1 MEKRMSINR
10 YRLIDLGIFAVILII
25 FESIA
30 SKAALS
36 FSSQP
41 YSISIVSAITCIIF
55 MRWGIYGCFHAALG
69 GFVFCFVTG
78 GSADQY
84 IIYMV
89 GNLFSAAA
97 LLLLKRIG
105 PDRIREKLSLSLLL
119 SVLVSLLMQLGR
131 GIVAVVLGASPDM
144 IAGFVLTDSIST
156 VFAMVIIGITRKLDG
171 VFEDQK
177 SYLIRLNRE
186 ENKDIEEG
194 VDEGKRI

>member
-1 MEKRMSINR
+1 MSFNQ

-36 FSSQP
+36 FTSQP

-55 MRWGIYGCFHAALG
+55 MRWGIWGCFHAALG
-69 GFVFCFVTG
+69 GFVYCFVTG
-78 GSADQY
+78 GTADQY

-89 GNLFSAAA
+89 GNLFSLAA

-105 PDRIREKLSLSLLL
+105 PDRVREKVFLSLLL

-131 GIVAVVLGASPDM
+131 GIVAVVFGASPNM
-144 IAGFVLTDSIST
+144 IAGFVFTDSVST
-156 VFAMVIIGITRKLDG
+156 LFAMVITGIVRKLDG

-186 ENKDIEEG
+186 EENIEEG

>member
-1 MEKRMSINR
+1 MSFNQ

-36 FSSQP
+36 FTSQP

-55 MRWGIYGCFHAALG
+55 MRWGIWGCFHAALG
-69 GFVFCFVTG
+69 GFVYCFVTG
-78 GSADQY
+78 GAADQY
-84 IIYMV
+84 IIYV
-89 GNLFSAAA
+89 IGNLFSVAA

-105 PDRIREKLSLSLLL
+105 PDRVREKVFLSLLL

-131 GIVAVVLGASPDM
+131 GIVAVVFGASPNM
-144 IAGFVLTDSIST
+144 IAGFVFTDSVT
-156 VFAMVIIGITRKLDG
+156 TLFAMVITGIVRKLDG

-186 ENKDIEEG
+186 EENIEEG

>member
-1 MEKRMSINR
+1 MEKRMSFNQ

-36 FSSQP
+36 FTSQP

-55 MRWGIYGCFHAALG
+55 MRWGIWGCFHAALG
-69 GFVFCFVTG
+69 GFVYCFVTG
-78 GSADQY
+78 GAADQY
-84 IIYMV
+84 IIYMI
-89 GNLFSAAA
+89 GNLFSVAA

-105 PDRIREKLSLSLLL
+105 PDRVREKVFLSLLL

-131 GIVAVVLGASPDM
+131 GIVAVVFGASPNM
-144 IAGFVLTDSIST
+144 IAGFVFTDSVST
-156 VFAMVIIGITRKLDG
+156 LFAMVITGIVRKLDG

-186 ENKDIEEG
+186 EENIEEG

>member
-1 MEKRMSINR
+1 MSFNQ

-36 FSSQP
+36 FTSQP

-55 MRWGIYGCFHAALG
+55 MRWGIWGCFHAALG
-69 GFVFCFVTG
+69 GFVYCFVTG
-78 GSADQY
+78 GAADQY
-84 IIYMV
+84 TIYV
-89 GNLFSAAA
+89 IGNLFSVAA

-105 PDRIREKLSLSLLL
+105 PDRVREKVFLSLLL

-131 GIVAVVLGASPDM
+131 GIVAVVFGASPNM
-144 IAGFVLTDSIST
+144 IAGFVFTDSVST
-156 VFAMVIIGITRKLDG
+156 LFAMVITGIVRKLDG

-186 ENKDIEEG
+186 EENIEEG

>member
-1 MEKRMSINR
+1 MEKRMSFNQ

-36 FSSQP
+36 FTSQP

-55 MRWGIYGCFHAALG
+55 MRWGIWGCFHAALG
-69 GFVFCFVTG
+69 GFVYCFVTG
-78 GSADQY
+78 GAADQY
-84 IIYMV
+84 IIYMI
-89 GNLFSAAA
+89 GNLFSLAA

-105 PDRIREKLSLSLLL
+105 PDRVREKVFLSLLL

-131 GIVAVVLGASPDM
+131 GIVAVVFGASPNM
-144 IAGFVLTDSIST
+144 IAGFVFTDSVST
-156 VFAMVIIGITRKLDG
+156 LFAMVITGIVRKLDG

-186 ENKDIEEG
+186 EENIEEG

>member
-1 MEKRMSINR
+1 MSFNQ

-36 FSSQP
+36 FTSQP

-55 MRWGIYGCFHAALG
+55 MRWGIWGCFHAVLG
-69 GFVFCFVTG
+69 GFVYCFVTG
-78 GSADQY
+78 GAADQY
-84 IIYMV
+84 IIYV
-89 GNLFSAAA
+89 IGNLFSVAA

-105 PDRIREKLSLSLLL
+105 PDRVREKVFLSLLL

-131 GIVAVVLGASPDM
+131 GIVAVVFGASPNM
-144 IAGFVLTDSIST
+144 IAGFVFTDSVST
-156 VFAMVIIGITRKLDG
+156 LFAMVITGIVRKLDG

-186 ENKDIEEG
+186 EENIEEG

>member
-1 MEKRMSINR
+1 MSFNQ

-36 FSSQP
+36 FTSQP

-55 MRWGIYGCFHAALG
+55 MRWGIWGCFHAVLG
-69 GFVFCFVTG
+69 GFVYCFVTG
-78 GSADQY
+78 GAADQY

-89 GNLFSAAA
+89 GNLFSLAA

-105 PDRIREKLSLSLLL
+105 PDRIREKVFLSLLL

-131 GIVAVVLGASPDM
+131 GIVAVVFGASPNM
-144 IAGFVLTDSIST
+144 IAGFVFTDSVST
-156 VFAMVIIGITRKLDG
+156 LFAMVITGIVRKLDG

-186 ENKDIEEG
+186 EENIEEG

>member
-1 MEKRMSINR
+1 MSFNQ

-36 FSSQP
+36 FTSQP

-55 MRWGIYGCFHAALG
+55 MRWGIWGCFHAALG
-69 GFVFCFVTG
+69 GFVYCFVTG
-78 GSADQY
+78 GAADQY
-84 IIYMV
+84 IIYV
-89 GNLFSAAA
+89 IGNLFSVAA

-105 PDRIREKLSLSLLL
+105 PDRVREKVFLSLLL

-131 GIVAVVLGASPDM
+131 GIVAVVFGASPNM
-144 IAGFVLTDSIST
+144 IAGFVFTDSVST
-156 VFAMVIIGITRKLDG
+156 LFAMVITGIVRKLDG

-186 ENKDIEEG
+186 EENIEEG

>member
-1 MEKRMSINR
+1 MSFNQ

-36 FSSQP
+36 FTSQP

-55 MRWGIYGCFHAALG
+55 MRWGIWGCFHAALG
-69 GFVFCFVTG
+69 GFVYCFVTG
-78 GSADQY
+78 GAADQY

-89 GNLFSAAA
+89 GNLFSLAA

-105 PDRIREKLSLSLLL
+105 PDRVREKVFLSLLL

-131 GIVAVVLGASPDM
+131 GIVAVVFGASPNM
-144 IAGFVLTDSIST
+144 IAGFVFTDSVST
-156 VFAMVIIGITRKLDG
+156 LFAMVITGIVRKLDG

-186 ENKDIEEG
+186 EENIEEG

>member
-1 MEKRMSINR
+1 MSFNQ

-36 FSSQP
+36 FTSQP

-55 MRWGIYGCFHAALG
+55 MRWGIWGCFHAALG
-69 GFVFCFVTG
+69 GFVYCFVTG
-78 GSADQY
+78 GAADQY
-84 IIYMV
+84 IIYMI
-89 GNLFSAAA
+89 GNLFSVAA

-105 PDRIREKLSLSLLL
+105 PDRVREKVFLSLLL

-131 GIVAVVLGASPDM
+131 GIVAVVFGASPNM
-144 IAGFVLTDSIST
+144 IAGFVFTDSVST
-156 VFAMVIIGITRKLDG
+156 LFAMVITGIVRKLDG

-186 ENKDIEEG
+186 EENIEEG

>member
-1 MEKRMSINR
+1 MSFNQ

-36 FSSQP
+36 FTSQP

-55 MRWGIYGCFHAALG
+55 MRWGIWGCFHAALG
-69 GFVFCFVTG
+69 GFVYCFVTG
-78 GSADQY
+78 GAADQY

-89 GNLFSAAA
+89 GNLFSVAA

-105 PDRIREKLSLSLLL
+105 PDRVREKVFLSLLL

-131 GIVAVVLGASPDM
+131 GIVAVVFGASPNM
-144 IAGFVLTDSIST
+144 IAGFVFTDSVST
-156 VFAMVIIGITRKLDG
+156 LFAMVITGIVRKLDG

-186 ENKDIEEG
+186 EENIEEG

>member
-1 MEKRMSINR
+1 MSFNQ

-36 FSSQP
+36 FTSQP

-55 MRWGIYGCFHAALG
+55 MRWGIWGCFHAVLG
-69 GFVFCFVTG
+69 GFVYCFVTG
-78 GSADQY
+78 GAADQY
-84 IIYMV
+84 IIYMI
-89 GNLFSAAA
+89 GNLFSVAA

-105 PDRIREKLSLSLLL
+105 PDRVREKVFLSLLL

-131 GIVAVVLGASPDM
+131 GIVAVVFGASPNM
-144 IAGFVLTDSIST
+144 IAGFVFTDSVST
-156 VFAMVIIGITRKLDG
+156 LFAMVITGIVRKLDG

-186 ENKDIEEG
+186 EENIEEG

>member
-1 MEKRMSINR
+1 MEKRMSFNQ

-36 FSSQP
+36 FTSQP

-55 MRWGIYGCFHAALG
+55 MRWGIWGCFHAVLG
-69 GFVFCFVTG
+69 GFVYCFVTG
-78 GSADQY
+78 GAADQY

-89 GNLFSAAA
+89 GNLFSLAA

-105 PDRIREKLSLSLLL
+105 PDRVREKVFLSLLL

-131 GIVAVVLGASPDM
+131 GIVAVVFGASPNM
-144 IAGFVLTDSIST
+144 IAGFVFTDSVST
-156 VFAMVIIGITRKLDG
+156 LFAMVITGIVRKLDG

-186 ENKDIEEG
+186 EENIEEG

>member
-1 MEKRMSINR
+1 MSFNQ

-36 FSSQP
+36 FTSQP

-55 MRWGIYGCFHAALG
+55 MRWGIWGCFHAVLG
-69 GFVFCFVTG
+69 GFVYCFVTG
-78 GSADQY
+78 GAADQY

-89 GNLFSAAA
+89 GNLFSLAA

-105 PDRIREKLSLSLLL
+105 PDRVREKVFLSLLL
-119 SVLVSLLMQLGR
+119 SALVSLLMQLGR
-131 GIVAVVLGASPDM
+131 GIVAVVFGASPNM
-144 IAGFVLTDSIST
+144 IAGFVFTDSVST
-156 VFAMVIIGITRKLDG
+156 LFAMVITGIVRKLDG

-186 ENKDIEEG
+186 EENIEEG

>member
-1 MEKRMSINR
+1 MSFNQ

-36 FSSQP
+36 FTSQP

-55 MRWGIYGCFHAALG
+55 MRWGIWGCFHAVLG
-69 GFVFCFVTG
+69 GFVYCFVTG
-78 GSADQY
+78 GAADQY
-84 IIYMV
+84 IIYMI
-89 GNLFSAAA
+89 GNLFSVAA

-105 PDRIREKLSLSLLL
+105 PDRIREKVFLSLLL

-131 GIVAVVLGASPDM
+131 GIVAVVFGASPNM
-144 IAGFVLTDSIST
+144 IAGFVFTDSVST
-156 VFAMVIIGITRKLDG
+156 LFAMVITGIVRKLDG

-186 ENKDIEEG
+186 EENIEEG

>member
-1 MEKRMSINR
+1 MSFNQ

-36 FSSQP
+36 FTSQP

-55 MRWGIYGCFHAALG
+55 MRWGIWGCFHAALG
-69 GFVFCFVTG
+69 GFVYCFVTG
-78 GSADQY
+78 GAADQY
-84 IIYMV
+84 IIYV
-89 GNLFSAAA
+89 IGNLFSVAA

-105 PDRIREKLSLSLLL
+105 PDRVREKVFLSLLL
-119 SVLVSLLMQLGR
+119 SALVSLLMQLGR
-131 GIVAVVLGASPDM
+131 GIVAVVFGASPNM
-144 IAGFVLTDSIST
+144 IAGFVFTDSVST
-156 VFAMVIIGITRKLDG
+156 LFAMVITGIVRKLDG

-186 ENKDIEEG
+186 EENIEEG

>member
-1 MEKRMSINR
+1 MSFNQ

-36 FSSQP
+36 FTSQP

-55 MRWGIYGCFHAALG
+55 MRWGIWGCFHAALG
-69 GFVFCFVTG
+69 GFVYCFVTG
-78 GSADQY
+78 GAADQY
-84 IIYMV
+84 IIYMI
-89 GNLFSAAA
+89 GNLFSLAA

-105 PDRIREKLSLSLLL
+105 PDRVREKVFLSLLL

-131 GIVAVVLGASPDM
+131 GIVAVVFGASPNM
-144 IAGFVLTDSIST
+144 IAGFVFTDSVST
-156 VFAMVIIGITRKLDG
+156 LFAMVITGIVRKLDG

-186 ENKDIEEG
+186 EENIEEG

>member
-1 MEKRMSINR
+1 MSFNQ

-36 FSSQP
+36 FTSQP

-55 MRWGIYGCFHAALG
+55 MRWGIWGCFHAVLG
-69 GFVFCFVTG
+69 GFVYCFVTG
-78 GSADQY
+78 GAADQY

-89 GNLFSAAA
+89 GNLFSLAA

-105 PDRIREKLSLSLLL
+105 PDRVREKVFLSLLL

-131 GIVAVVLGASPDM
+131 GIVAVVFGASPNM
-144 IAGFVLTDSIST
+144 IAGFVFTDSVST
-156 VFAMVIIGITRKLDG
+156 LFAMVITGIVRKLDG

-186 ENKDIEEG
+186 EENIEEG

>member
-1 MEKRMSINR
+1 MSFNQ

-36 FSSQP
+36 FTSQP

-55 MRWGIYGCFHAALG
+55 MRWGIWGCFHAALG
-69 GFVFCFVTG
+69 GFVYCFVTG
-78 GSADQY
+78 GAADQY
-84 IIYMV
+84 IIYMI
-89 GNLFSAAA
+89 GNLFSLAA

-105 PDRIREKLSLSLLL
+105 PDRVREKVFLSLLL

-131 GIVAVVLGASPDM
+131 GIVAVVFGASPNM
-144 IAGFVLTDSIST
+144 IAGFVFTDSVST
-156 VFAMVIIGITRKLDG
+156 LFAMVITGIVRKLDG

-177 SYLIRLNRE
+177 SYLIRLNSEE
-186 ENKDIEEG
+186 ENIEEG

>member
-1 MEKRMSINR
+1 MSFNQ

-36 FSSQP
+36 FTSQP

-69 GFVFCFVTG
+69 GFVYCFVTG
-78 GSADQY
+78 GTADQY
-84 IIYMV
+84 IIYMI
-89 GNLFSAAA
+89 GNLFSVAA

-105 PDRIREKLSLSLLL
+105 PDRVREKVFLSLLL

-131 GIVAVVLGASPDM
+131 GIVAVVLGSSPGM
-144 IAGFVLTDSIST
+144 IAGFVFTDSVST
-156 VFAMVIIGITRKLDG
+156 LFAMVIIGIVRKLDG

-186 ENKDIEEG
+186 EENIEEG